1 MAGARATFA
10 PASACRSVVTPAT
23 CRPRP
28 YFRRAIAGFTLVE
41 LVVVIILVS
50 ILAVVA
56 LPRLNTN
63 TFDTVG
69 FYDEVRA
76 TVRFAQKDAVAKRR
90 HVCLGFSANSVTLT
104 YSPLRAPVN
113 CSADLVSPRG
123 ASPFV
128 VAAASGVG
136 FAPTPANFSFDPLGR
151 PSLAQ
156 TITIT
161 GDGSRSFSVE
171 AETGY
176 VHP

>member
-1 MAGARATFA
+1 MR
-10 PASACRSVVTPAT
+10 V
-23 CRPRP
+23 
-28 YFRRAIAGFTLVE
+28 RRAISGFTLVE
-41 LVVVIILVS
+41 LVVVIILVT

-56 LPRLNTN
+56 LPRLNTR
-63 TFDTVG
+63 TFDSVG

-90 HVCLGFSANSVTLT
+90 TTCLAFTATSVTLT
-104 YSPLRAPVN
+104 YSPSRTPVN

-123 ASPFV
+123 ATPFV
-128 VAAASGVG
+128 VAAASGVV

-156 TITIT
+156 LITIT

>member
-1 MAGARATFA
+1 M
-10 PASACRSVVTPAT
+10 PNVASRVRRS
-23 CRPRP
+23 
-28 YFRRAIAGFTLVE
+28 IAGFTLIE
-41 LVVVIILVS
+41 LVVVIILVT

-56 LPRLNTN
+56 LPRLNTR
-63 TFDTVG
+63 TFDSVG

-90 HVCLGFSANSVTLT
+90 TTCLAFTASSVTLT
-104 YSPLRAPVN
+104 YSPSRTPVN
-113 CSADLVSPRG
+113 CSANLVSPRG
-123 ASPFV
+123 ATPFV
-128 VAAASGVG
+128 VNAASGVA

-151 PSLAQ
+151 PSVGPQL
-156 TITIT
+156 ITIT

>member
-1 MAGARATFA
+1 M
-10 PASACRSVVTPAT
+10 PNVASRVRRS
-23 CRPRP
+23 
-28 YFRRAIAGFTLVE
+28 IAGFTLIE
-41 LVVVIILVS
+41 LVVVIILVT

-56 LPRLNTN
+56 LPRLNTQ

-104 YSPLRAPVN
+104 YSPLHAPVN

-123 ASPFV
+123 ATPFV
-128 VAAASGVG
+128 VTAASSVA

-156 TITIT
+156 LITIT